1 MATLRQRTGL
11 EYQLWTLSTL
21 HSKMC
26 TYATSGGG
34 QAVSFCILFT
44 STSSTFCKTLKC
56 IVNKL
61 SALYRRYWGGNF
73 FGTQHSSLNVVH
85 VATRT
90 RSWRWTVVSC
100 YANAFDMSRSQTL
113 LCTQTTFI
121 SFLNTLKFQ
130 HSTYRQTHFLH
141 SRFFAAITVFSAA
154 VQFRAGNKWKDLN
167 RFLEHFWLLIY
178 RLNSISANMC

>member
-1 MATLRQRTGL
+1 
-11 EYQLWTLSTL
+11 
-21 HSKMC
+21 
-26 TYATSGGG
+26 
-34 QAVSFCILFT
+34 
-44 STSSTFCKTLKC
+44 
-56 IVNKL
+56 L